1 MEWGLQNKFVPILF
15 VYLTLLV
22 LINCSLSL
30 EQIRQLQMKLFWF
43 DAILVVKLLMINET
57 LVSGVAFVLNI
68 REVDILMFKATAF
81 LQNHI
86 KS

>member
-1 MEWGLQNKFVPILF
+1 
-15 VYLTLLV
+15 
-22 LINCSLSL
+22 
-30 EQIRQLQMKLFWF
+30 MKLFWF

>member
-1 MEWGLQNKFVPILF
+1 MQNKFVPILF
-15 VYLTLLV
+15 VYLTVLV